1 MTETDASTCK
11 KTVVDFAP
19 DTLYIRFGAISFKR
33 DDCETIHIRI
43 GKMVCPPNRM
53 PLRDNFE
60 ASIMTNRNYAECDPY
75 KIIQD
80 DPDAMGSSH
89 TDSA

>member
-1 MTETDASTCK
+1 M
-11 KTVVDFAP
+11 
-19 DTLYIRFGAISFKR
+19 I
-33 DDCETIHIRI
+33 
-43 GKMVCPPNRM
+43 CPPNRM

-60 ASIMTNRNYAECDPY
+60 ASIMTNRNYASLDPY

-80 DPDAMGSSH
+80 DPDAMGNSH